1 MPRHIYAAIAAL
13 TLLSGTAAAQTATYP
28 DAPAAP
34 PPPAMSPPP
43 AALSVTRESHAAD
56 SYGNST
62 DSRSTVYRDSQG
74 VASDKTT
81 TTTTVAPPPPPPP
94 VTSSTTTTTQTT
106 TAPQ

>member
-1 MPRHIYAAIAAL
+1 MYAAL
-13 TLLSGTAAAQTATYP
+13 TALMLLSGTAAAQTATYP
-28 DAPAAP
+28 DAPAAVPP

-74 VASDKTT
+74 VASDKQTT
-81 TTTTVAPPPPPPP
+81 TTRVAPPPPPPP

-106 TAPQ
+106 TVPQ